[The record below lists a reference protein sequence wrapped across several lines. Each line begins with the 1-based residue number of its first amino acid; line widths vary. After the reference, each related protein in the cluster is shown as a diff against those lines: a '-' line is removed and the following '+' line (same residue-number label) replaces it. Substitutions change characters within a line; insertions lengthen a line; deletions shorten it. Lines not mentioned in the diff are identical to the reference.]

1 MIWSTACPRCRGD
14 LTLDSADYGPFVS
27 CTKCGGVLTG
37 PQERV
42 LLGLAP
48 SLPRERAVSGCS
60 AEGGT
65 EPRCSSGCRLSRRL
79 PREDLLQLAIRLV
92 REAGEDGPDFVLEV
106 ALVFEAL
113 KREVKGLTHLI
124 ESHERLES
132 VAACGGCNC
141 GLTSADTRSAAFAS
155 R

>member
-1 MIWSTACPRCRGD
+1 MMWSMACPRCRGD

-48 SLPRERAVSGCS
+48 SLPKERAGSGRS
-60 AEGGT
+60 AAGGA

>member
-1 MIWSTACPRCRGD
+1 MMWSMACPRCRGD
-14 LTLDSADYGPFVS
+14 LALDSADYGPFVS

-48 SLPRERAVSGCS
+48 ALSGQRATPGPSPADRV
-60 AEGGT
+60 
-65 EPRCSSGCRLSRRL
+65 EPRCVSASRLSRRL
-79 PREDLLQLAIRLV
+79 PQEDLLHLAIRLV
-92 REAGEDGPDFVLEV
+92 REAGEEGPDFVLEV

-124 ESHERLES
+124 ESHQRLQD
-132 VAACGGCNC
+132 VAAGSNGD
-141 GLTSADTRSAAFAS
+141 GHSTTVHTRAAALAIW
-155 R
+155 